1 MFVGLRGV
9 GGSMRAH
16 YVVRNGGKRKHG
28 GEREALDKK
37 RGRKAGI
44 LSGRAAAGKGR
55 GSGILGM

>member
-1 MFVGLRGV
+1 
-9 GGSMRAH
+9 MRAH